1 MLRIFINPGHDMD
14 LDPGACANGIRE
26 VDIALAIG
34 EKVKKTMEVIGY
46 PCQLLQSDNLN
57 GETEGKPNVCATANN
72 SGADIFV
79 SIHCNSAGNSSAK
92 GTETLVYS
100 TGGKAELL
108 AKCIQTQIVNSLG
121 TVDRGIKERP
131 DLCVLRE
138 TSMPA
143 VLVETAFISNQEDAY
158 KLMYRIEEF
167 ANAIARGITDAEK
180 LF

>member
-1 MLRIFINPGHDMD
+1 MLKIFINPGHDMD

-46 PCQLLQSDNLN
+46 PCQILQSDNLN

-79 SIHCNSAGNSSAK
+79 SIHCNSAVNASA
-92 GTETLVYS
+92 
-100 TGGKAELL
+100 
-108 AKCIQTQIVNSLG
+108 N
-121 TVDRGIKERP
+121 
-131 DLCVLRE
+131 
-138 TSMPA
+138 
-143 VLVETAFISNQEDAY
+143 IS
-158 KLMYRIEEF
+158 
-167 ANAIARGITDAEK
+167 RGITDAEK